1 MNLGQFLS
9 NAGSAAI
16 GMRTEQEAQRAARE
30 NQLKLEELNR
40 QDLKR
45 RALAQQQA
53 VPAATYTEQTYPD
66 FTGGKQMDV
75 LPAPVSE
82 SVPVAA
88 AATPKYAQLP
98 AQQEVPVAV
107 PTTELTAVQFQA
119 MTPAQKLHQLQNAND
134 KRLAATV
141 GNVAAAPFAAAAD
154 VITAVPRGSAAATEW
169 VANKI
174 GIPRIGKALG
184 IYDKNVTSVR
194 IPRIPS
200 AYDSL
205 MPYMKGQYYKLSES
219 QYLDQLKASDAKRLQ
234 SATVKAKAAATAA
247 TAKAQSWDTTATKY
261 DTIIQ
266 QSAAQYGIDP
276 VVLKRLIG
284 SESSF
289 EADPAGNRNTARGI
303 MQFHVN
309 NIKNGMITLDGAL
322 NPSIAIPA
330 GAKLLADELQKANGD
345 YAQALMAYKGA
356 KSKTGIASMTPVVN
370 NILSGLTGAETLQ
383 VAQAQPV
390 QQATQV
396 AQAQPTQQSIVIA
409 NSGRTATGAAGPSLI
424 SSANAAE
431 APPKGP
437 AATLLAPTGGV
448 SEGKTSAKATDFYMG
463 NPDAIG
469 ADRANLDR
477 AYKEQQANVNADYQ
491 AVRSSLIRN
500 LNIATQSGLGN
511 EAEGYRN
518 QLMALDSKFRTVS
531 TEMDTSYRAGR
542 LLTDGMNAVIQM
554 EYSNNPTQLS
564 QVLSYYQGKQIDIQ
578 PVADG
583 TYQLQI
589 GGKVQGTYSKTQIS
603 SMAREFFDK
612 DYRAAKNAAIV
623 KMDDLRTASQFKIL
637 EKNADALADMIKQVT
652 IEQTKGNN
660 AQALEWMKAN
670 ANWDIKPTGGGD
682 GSVIIRPPGAA
693 PYLFNPTPKTIV
705 IDGISVESNAAYPIA
720 GLPTYSGSK

>member
-169 VANKI
+169 MANKI

-219 QYLDQLKASDAKRLQ
+219 QYLDQLKARDAKRLQ

-660 AQALEWMKAN
+660 AQALEWLKAN
-670 ANWDIKPTGGGD
+670 AKWDITPTGRD
-682 GSVIIRPPGAA
+682 GAVIFRPPGGA
-693 PYLFNPTPKTIV
+693 PYLFNSTPNTIV
-705 IDGISVESNAAYPIA
+705 VDGISVDSYKAYPIA

>member
-16 GMRTEQEAQRAARE
+16 GMRTEQEAQRTARE

-53 VPAATYTEQTYPD
+53 VPAVTYTEQTYPD

-119 MTPAQKLHQLQNAND
+119 MTPAQKLHRLQNAND

-184 IYDKNVTSVR
+184 IYDQDVTSVR

-219 QYLDQLKASDAKRLQ
+219 QYLDQLKARDAKRLQ

-589 GGKVQGTYSKTQIS
+589 GGKVQGTYRKTQII
-603 SMAREFFDK
+603 SMSREFFDK
-612 DYRAAKNAAIV
+612 DYRTALDAAAV
-623 KMDDLRTASQFKIL
+623 KMDALKTASQFKIL
-637 EKNADALADMIKQVT
+637 EKNAEALADMIKLVKV
-652 IEQTKGNN
+652 EQTKGDN
-660 AQALEWMKAN
+660 AQALEWLKAN
-670 ANWDIKPTGGGD
+670 AGWGVTPTGRD
-682 GSVIIRPPGAA
+682 GAVIFRPPGGA
-693 PYLFNPTPKTIV
+693 PYLFNSTPNTIV
-705 IDGISVESNAAYPIA
+705 VDGISVDSYEAYPIA
-720 GLPTYSGSK
+720 GLPTYSGSI

>member
-16 GMRTEQEAQRAARE
+16 GMRTEQEAQRTARE

-184 IYDKNVTSVR
+184 IYDKDVTSVR

-219 QYLDQLKASDAKRLQ
+219 QYLDQLKARDAKRLQ

-322 NPSIAIPA
+322 NPSIAIPT

-370 NILSGLTGAETLQ
+370 NILSGLTGAETL
-383 VAQAQPV
+383 
-390 QQATQV
+390 QV

-554 EYSNNPTQLS
+554 EFSNNPTQLS

>member
-1 MNLGQFLS
+1 
-9 NAGSAAI
+9 
-16 GMRTEQEAQRAARE
+16 
-30 NQLKLEELNR
+30 
-40 QDLKR
+40 
-45 RALAQQQA
+45 
-53 VPAATYTEQTYPD
+53 
-66 FTGGKQMDV
+66 
-75 LPAPVSE
+75 
-82 SVPVAA
+82 
-88 AATPKYAQLP
+88 
-98 AQQEVPVAV
+98 
-107 PTTELTAVQFQA
+107 
-119 MTPAQKLHQLQNAND
+119 
-134 KRLAATV
+134 
-141 GNVAAAPFAAAAD
+141 
-154 VITAVPRGSAAATEW
+154 
-169 VANKI
+169 
-174 GIPRIGKALG
+174 
-184 IYDKNVTSVR
+184 
-194 IPRIPS
+194 
-200 AYDSL
+200 
-205 MPYMKGQYYKLSES
+205 
-219 QYLDQLKASDAKRLQ
+219 
-234 SATVKAKAAATAA
+234 
-247 TAKAQSWDTTATKY
+247 
-261 DTIIQ
+261 
-266 QSAAQYGIDP
+266 
-276 VVLKRLIG
+276 
-284 SESSF
+284 
-289 EADPAGNRNTARGI
+289 
-303 MQFHVN
+303 
-309 NIKNGMITLDGAL
+309 
-322 NPSIAIPA
+322 
-330 GAKLLADELQKANGD
+330 
-345 YAQALMAYKGA
+345 
-356 KSKTGIASMTPVVN
+356 
-370 NILSGLTGAETLQ
+370 
-383 VAQAQPV
+383 
-390 QQATQV
+390 
-396 AQAQPTQQSIVIA
+396 
-409 NSGRTATGAAGPSLI
+409 
-424 SSANAAE
+424 
-431 APPKGP
+431 
-437 AATLLAPTGGV
+437 
-448 SEGKTSAKATDFYMG
+448 MG

-554 EYSNNPTQLS
+554 EFSNNPTQLS

>member
-16 GMRTEQEAQRAARE
+16 GMRTEQEAQRTARE

-169 VANKI
+169 MANKI

-184 IYDKNVTSVR
+184 IYDKDVTSVR

-219 QYLDQLKASDAKRLQ
+219 QYLDQLKARDAKRLQ

-322 NPSIAIPA
+322 NPSIAIPT

-370 NILSGLTGAETLQ
+370 NILSGLTGAETL
-383 VAQAQPV
+383 
-390 QQATQV
+390 QV

-554 EYSNNPTQLS
+554 EFSNNPTQLS